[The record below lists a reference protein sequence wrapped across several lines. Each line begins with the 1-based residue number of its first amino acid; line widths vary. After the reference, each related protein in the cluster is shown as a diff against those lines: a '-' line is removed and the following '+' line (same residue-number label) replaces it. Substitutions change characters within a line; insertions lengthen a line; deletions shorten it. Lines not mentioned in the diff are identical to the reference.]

1 MNVVLTVS
9 GELASVTFIT
19 YRINPPIIIIG
30 KQIAP
35 LTSLTSSRPG
45 QYTDLWKVI
54 PSKSSTIVTVSIR
67 RPLCVWGVY

>member
-1 MNVVLTVS
+1 MSVVLTVS

-19 YRINPPIIIIG
+19 YRINPPIEKA